1 MNDALAIIEKRYCP
15 GCCTH
20 RALSDFTINGRDG
33 ISINCKECCQRN
45 RHAKKQELFQAATV
59 QAMRDLLAE
68 SSNDFST
75 KTRRR
80 SIVQKMGGL
89 EHCDELIANSTLQD
103 LQSESARARESGR
116 KFAWNLLTADDEK
129 DLVSRLTALPDDELH
144 GIAFA
149 LVAHA
154 VASDTNRE
162 RAIAALN
169 EVAQSLGCR
178 ITQDESI
185 VEGTA
190 TASPQE
196 AIA

>member
-1 MNDALAIIEKRYCP
+1 MTTQAITTETRYCP

-20 RALSDFTINGRDG
+20 RGIGDFTVNGRDG
-33 ISINCKECCQRN
+33 ISIQCKECCSRN
-45 RHAKKQELFQAATV
+45 RETKKQELFQAATV

-68 SSNDFST
+68 GNNDFST

-89 EHCDELIANSTLQD
+89 DMCDDLIAQSTLSD
-103 LQSESARARESGR
+103 LQSESAKARDSGR

-154 VASDTNRE
+154 VASDTNRD
-162 RAIAALN
+162 RAIAALD
-169 EVAQSLGCR
+169 EVARLLGCR
-178 ITQDESI
+178 ITKDESI
-185 VEGTA
+185 VEGSA
-190 TASPQE
+190 NASPQE
-196 AIA
+196 DVA